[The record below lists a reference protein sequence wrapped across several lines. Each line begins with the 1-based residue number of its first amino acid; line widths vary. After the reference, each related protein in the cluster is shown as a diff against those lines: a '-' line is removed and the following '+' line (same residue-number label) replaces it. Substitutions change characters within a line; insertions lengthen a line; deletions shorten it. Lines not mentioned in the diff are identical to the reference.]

1 MTKEERLS
9 LFQEEIDLI
18 PSSTFR
24 ELVSTLLAS
33 APDVFFHAP
42 ASSTGKYHPSYSLGE
57 GGLVRHVKAAV
68 RIGKSLLDA
77 GVYRVYDPDFSCDPD
92 SFKTVV
98 ISALILHDLY
108 KFGLDAD
115 QFIPGV
121 THTEHSH
128 PLIAGREILQTA
140 NAMTANGR
148 MSRDE
153 YMLAHFVK
161 EAVECHSGK
170 FTYSPHSP
178 IILPEPYF
186 WHGWLVHICDYL
198 ASRKFIEVK
207 QLEGD
212 TNE

>member
-9 LFQEEIDLI
+9 LFREEIDLI
-18 PSSTFR
+18 PSDTFR

-33 APDVFFHAP
+33 APDAFFHAP
-42 ASSTGKYHPSYSLGE
+42 ASSTGKYHPSYALGE

-77 GVYRVYDPDFSCDPD
+77 GVYRMRDEDFCFDPD
-92 SFKTVV
+92 SFSTV
-98 ISALILHDLY
+98 ILSSLILHDLY

-115 QFIPGV
+115 QYVPGV

-128 PLIAGREILQTA
+128 PLLIGRKIIEAA
-140 NAMTANGR
+140 NAMIADGQ

-153 YMLAHFVK
+153 YMLAHYIK
-161 EAVECHSGK
+161 EAVQCHHGK
-170 FTYSPHSP
+170 FTYSAHSP
-178 IILPEPYF
+178 VILPEPYS
-186 WHGWLVHICDYL
+186 WCSWLVHICDYL
-198 ASRKFIEVK
+198 ASRKFIEVR
-207 QLEGD
+207 LEGN